1 MSTDVP
7 DSTPRTLELEV
18 PADEPVIR
26 FRRFLR
32 APRDLVFRV
41 MTDPAHLK
49 HWWGPRSM
57 ELVAA
62 DADVRVG
69 GTYRYVSR
77 AADGQEFAFRGEYRE
92 IDPPRRVVQTSVFE
106 GWPDAESVEEMDLV
120 EVAGGTMVHGLVTH
134 TSIANR
140 DGHVASGME
149 PGMRETYER
158 LDELL
163 ATLVTT

>member
-1 MSTDVP
+1 MTAV
-7 DSTPRTLELEV
+7 TPGDLELDI

-41 MTDPAHLK
+41 MSEPEHRR
-49 HWWGPRSM
+49 HWWGPRSLD
-57 ELVAA
+57 LVVAEA
-62 DADVRVG
+62 DLRVG

-77 AADGQEFAFRGEYRE
+77 TPDGQEFAFHGEFRE
-92 IDPPRRVVQTSVFE
+92 VDPPRRVVQTSVFE
-106 GWPDAESVEEMDLV
+106 GFPDAESVEAMDLV
-120 EVAGGTMVHGLVTH
+120 EVDGGTMVHGLVTH
-134 TSIANR
+134 SSIANR
-140 DGHVASGME
+140 DGHVNSGME

-163 ATLVTT
+163 AALVAA